1 VAILGW
7 ILALL
12 VGVAIAVFA
21 LQNQQGATVDV
32 LGTAYQGIP
41 TWVIM
46 IGSAAVGAL
55 IVVLISLVDRVRWFV
70 TERQSKKVLTA
81 HKKMIVERDNRI
93 HELEQ
98 EVFRLRG
105 AA

>member
-1 VAILGW
+1 MAIVGW

-12 VGVAIAVFA
+12 IGVAVAVFA
-21 LQNQQGATVDV
+21 IQNQQGATVNL
-32 LGTAYQGIP
+32 LGTPYQGIP
-41 TWVIM
+41 TWLVM
-46 IGSAAVGAL
+46 IGSAVIGAL
-55 IVVLISLVDRVRWFV
+55 IIVLISLVDRLRWFV
-70 TERQSKKVLTA
+70 TERQSKKLLTA
-81 HKKMIVERDNRI
+81 HKKMILERDNRI